1 MFVSQS
7 GNNIGWTKA
16 AVPVGRTASWTEPS
30 AGGNDVL
37 VNDVVESDEGKEINL
52 ATWISI

>member
-16 AVPVGRTASWTEPS
+16 AVPVGRTASWTEPP

-37 VNDVVESDEGKEINL
+37 VNDVVESDEGNL